1 VLNYIVAINWISS
14 VFAGSSAPAAFICNT
29 LSRTNSL
36 QPIEHHRTQDIDMN
50 TLPLH
55 WIIAARVVVIAF
67 VALMAWFFYKLKK
80 QSARL

>member
-1 VLNYIVAINWISS
+1 
-14 VFAGSSAPAAFICNT
+14 
-29 LSRTNSL
+29 
-36 QPIEHHRTQDIDMN
+36 MN